1 MTSEVTIYLINID
14 KGKLVE
20 NINSIFH
27 LHSDIFQ
34 QMKLAENNLK
44 ADKSYEILFNIENIL
59 SQCDQIIIES
69 YKYFLKD
76 PVRAEE
82 VK

>member
-27 LHSDIFQ
+27 LHSDIYQ
-34 QMKLAENNLK
+34 QMKLADNNLK
-44 ADKSYEILFNIENIL
+44 ADKS
-59 SQCDQIIIES
+59 
-69 YKYFLKD
+69 
-76 PVRAEE
+76 
-82 VK
+82 